1 DLRLLAVYA
10 NTLIFVI
17 VGILIT
23 VHLSTGYE
31 AKDTLLVFVTYI
43 FLTFLRGIMIAIFY
57 PILKRT
63 GYGLTWKE
71 SIILSWGGLR
81 GAVGLALALMFA
93 LNPKVDKSETANKV
107 LVQVAGV
114 IILTLIINANTI
126 KLVMKLIRFKD
137 ITLVHRLSMGNA
149 IACVTEIRE
158 KSLRICKS
166 DWKYRRADWIWLLQK
181 TKIID
186 PYKGGLYGDDPK
198 MGSLFIPYGTCD
210 DCMSSLLPYS
220 PSMEEMNDL
229 NEAARKKILRAM
241 KGFFWKQFRNG
252 LIQRRTLKFLS
263 VAVDNASDIQYKY
276 LKTEDVS
283 SKFVALKKINHCLE
297 RSILRLLAR
306 IKLKESSFDR
316 EMHELRSAHR
326 SGFRKFCSHFYFSW
340 WLEPLT
346 FIVIILNIIQVILDI
361 YFVIHLDKKE
371 FMEIIRIPCALFS
384 LFYVLEISIKIITLG
399 LQRYLKSIL
408 NKIDL
413 VLSLIA
419 VIEGSVDFFL
429 MSYYPSKHS
438 YFSHIRILIALR
450 LFRIV
455 RVLRMFDYLAEFE
468 QEFPAVSFA
477 LKSNRAARQI
487 LNRLKRVLERCSE
500 RSLVLREDM
509 ELLKTI
515 LFKMTKKVVYAPR
528 FRPVISDS
536 SKILEECVWIKYA
549 GASNIILEN
558 HTICS
563 YTNGEVIVN
572 AGNNHQ
578 FVYIIASGIVKVLYY
593 KTKSKISLYE
603 MYNELPNTDTF
614 LIFDSTA
621 NVDIWE
627 FLVPSQTLG
636 LLGYLQKTK
645 SVTTAICEKDCELI
659 QVNYS
664 VLKSAEEEYHLSYS
678 MWRIAAIKVAVPIL
692 KQQTRY
698 KDFTDQELR
707 IRLQN
712 AVLPSMVNVIS
723 WEVPPVIHDM
733 VLVQGKAKDALTT
746 TKFTGP
752 SYIPNTY
759 RKLIMLDDIKKRPL
773 IVILLLPV
781 EKCHVKPCK
790 HWINLEEIEFFKMSK
805 SHKTAHKT

>member
-1 DLRLLAVYA
+1 
-10 NTLIFVI
+10 
-17 VGILIT
+17 
-23 VHLSTGYE
+23 
-31 AKDTLLVFVTYI
+31 
-43 FLTFLRGIMIAIFY
+43 
-57 PILKRT
+57 
-63 GYGLTWKE
+63 
-71 SIILSWGGLR
+71 
-81 GAVGLALALMFA
+81 
-93 LNPKVDKSETANKV
+93 
-107 LVQVAGV
+107 
-114 IILTLIINANTI
+114 
-126 KLVMKLIRFKD
+126 
-137 ITLVHRLSMGNA
+137 
-149 IACVTEIRE
+149 
-158 KSLRICKS
+158 
-166 DWKYRRADWIWLLQK
+166 
-181 TKIID
+181 
-186 PYKGGLYGDDPK
+186 
-198 MGSLFIPYGTCD
+198 
-210 DCMSSLLPYS
+210 
-220 PSMEEMNDL
+220 
-229 NEAARKKILRAM
+229 M

-297 RSILRLLAR
+297 RNILRLLAK

-316 EMHELRSAHR
+316 EMHELRSAH
-326 SGFRKFCSHFYFSW
+326 
-340 WLEPLT
+340 
-346 FIVIILNIIQVILDI
+346 Q
-361 YFVIHLDKKE
+361 
-371 FMEIIRIPCALFS
+371 
-384 LFYVLEISIKIITLG
+384 ISIKIITLG
-399 LQRYLKSIL
+399 LRRYLKSIL

-413 VLSLIA
+413 VLTLIA

-487 LNRLKRVLERCSE
+487 LNRLKRVLKRCSE
-500 RSLVLREDM
+500 RSLVSREDM

-563 YTNGEVIVN
+563 YTNGEIIVN

-614 LIFDSTA
+614 LIFDSRA
-621 NVDIWE
+621 NVDVWE

-636 LLGYLQKTK
+636 LLGYLQKNK
-645 SVTTAICEKDCELI
+645 SVTTAICEK
-659 QVNYS
+659 
-664 VLKSAEEEYHLSYS
+664 
-678 MWRIAAIKVAVPIL
+678 
-692 KQQTRY
+692 
-698 KDFTDQELR
+698 
-707 IRLQN
+707 
-712 AVLPSMVNVIS
+712 
-723 WEVPPVIHDM
+723 
-733 VLVQGKAKDALTT
+733 
-746 TKFTGP
+746 
-752 SYIPNTY
+752 
-759 RKLIMLDDIKKRPL
+759 
-773 IVILLLPV
+773 IV
-781 EKCHVKPCK
+781 
-790 HWINLEEIEFFKMSK
+790 S
-805 SHKTAHKT
+805 